1 MPYLLVRN
9 PKSYTYKVCKERKYL
24 KKKNHRTIKKKKQ
37 LKKTLLGVKKGM
49 KCFSKKWLTKK
60 KAKKQRTAI
69 ILNELRGL

>member
-9 PKSYTYKVCKERKYL
+9 PKNYTYKVCKERKYL
-24 KKKNHRTIKKKKQ
+24 KKKKHRTIKNKKQ
-37 LKKTLLGVKKGM
+37 FKKPLLGLKKGT